1 MIRFALYWRFVRD
14 SLWFLPLVMTTAAV
28 LAALAISNAD
38 WRFDESP
45 FWTALLYSGDI
56 ESARTLLSA
65 LLSGTITMTALVIS
79 ITVVVLTLAAGQLGP
94 RVIRFFIA
102 DRSTQFVLGL
112 FVANILYVLMILRSL
127 DEGAS
132 HTKFHVAVTGA
143 TALSSLSILVLLF
156 FIHRLAQ
163 SIMSDHVI
171 GIVDRALLRSIEHL
185 STTENADDG
194 MKPPSDVTWI
204 ELSSS
209 GYLQAIDYEQIVR
222 CAHRNDV
229 QVWADVRPGDFV
241 LAKDKPI
248 AIRSSGNP
256 TEEVVRVVKAAFVVG
271 DGRTE
276 AQDVEYGFRQL
287 VEIALR
293 ALSPG
298 INDPY
303 TAVLIIDRLVAAL
316 ALVFERGEVKSLHS
330 DEAGNVRLSVRPLTY
345 DDLVA
350 TAFDPIRAAAAPI
363 PLVLSTL
370 ACAIGRLAPYIT
382 TDRQREP
389 LVKQLDSIA
398 AAAKAAG
405 WIDADLRN
413 LALQLAESKTRISP
427 GDADA

>member
-1 MIRFALYWRFVRD
+1 
-14 SLWFLPLVMTTAAV
+14 
-28 LAALAISNAD
+28 
-38 WRFDESP
+38 
-45 FWTALLYSGDI
+45 
-56 ESARTLLSA
+56 
-65 LLSGTITMTALVIS
+65 
-79 ITVVVLTLAAGQLGP
+79 
-94 RVIRFFIA
+94 
-102 DRSTQFVLGL
+102 
-112 FVANILYVLMILRSL
+112 MILRSL

-171 GIVDRALLRSIEHL
+171 GIVDRALRRSIEHL

-222 CAHRNDV
+222 CTHRNDV

-330 DEAGNVRLSVRPLTY
+330 DEAGHVRLSVRPLTY

-350 TAFDPIRAAAAPI
+350 TAFDPIRAAASPI
-363 PLVLSTL
+363 PLVLSAL

-382 TDRQREP
+382 TDRQRKP
-389 LVKQLDSIA
+389 LVKQLDSID

-413 LALQLAESKTRISP
+413 LASQLAESKTKISP
-427 GDADA
+427 RDTDA